1 MELTFNGQIEPGYIK
16 EVKDILEN
24 RELMQL
30 GAFSHHQSTSRL
42 MHSINVSY
50 ISWHIA
56 RKLGCDARMA
66 ARAGLLHDFCLYD
79 FREKPPTGGFQAFY
93 HPRVAAR
100 NSQEVFGISERE
112 KSAIL
117 SHMFPLGP
125 VPKNREAWIIT
136 MADKICASMEYCHIY
151 IALERGRRVVVAANN

>member
-1 MELTFNGQIEPGYIK
+1 
-16 EVKDILEN
+16 
-24 RELMQL
+24 
-30 GAFSHHQSTSRL
+30 
-42 MHSINVSY
+42 
-50 ISWHIA
+50 
-56 RKLGCDARMA
+56 MA

-79 FREKPPTGGFQAFY
+79 FREKPPTGACFQAFY
-93 HPRVAAR
+93 HPRVAAK

-151 IALERGRRVVVAANN
+151 IALSGAAGWWSPPTTDRSRTQDTAVQRERPSLKIVAAIFSPISEYYIIPHLGIQGINY

>member
-1 MELTFNGQIEPGYIK
+1 MISGKSLPQAASRPFT
-16 EVKDILEN
+16 ILE
-24 RELMQL
+24 
-30 GAFSHHQSTSRL
+30 F
-42 MHSINVSY
+42 
-50 ISWHIA
+50 
-56 RKLGCDARMA
+56 
-66 ARAGLLHDFCLYD
+66 
-79 FREKPPTGGFQAFY
+79 
-93 HPRVAAR
+93 AAR

>member
-1 MELTFNGQIEPGYIK
+1 MSL
-16 EVKDILEN
+16 
-24 RELMQL
+24 
-30 GAFSHHQSTSRL
+30 
-42 MHSINVSY
+42 
-50 ISWHIA
+50 
-56 RKLGCDARMA
+56 
-66 ARAGLLHDFCLYD
+66 
-79 FREKPPTGGFQAFY
+79 
-93 HPRVAAR
+93 
-100 NSQEVFGISERE
+100 